1 MNCTW
6 PYEEQR
12 NDSELYLGMPYKEQR
27 NVNCTWPYEEQRNDS
42 ELYLALRRTEE

>member
-6 PYEEQR
+6 PYKEQR
-12 NDSELYLGMPYKEQR
+12 NDSGLTKNRGMI
-27 NVNCTWPYEEQRNDS
+27 VNCTWPYKEQRNDS